1 MGGTTGPTAVGAPR
15 GALGVLVD
23 RSLVAARRG
32 PLGAALRVAAM
43 ATAAV
48 AAAWVHRVHDP
59 GVICPLR
66 TVTGIPCPLCGGT
79 TVFLEFGAGRP
90 GRAVLANPVALTGAV
105 AVALA
110 PLGLGARWWELAPKT
125 RRGVLVAAL
134 AASELWQLVRLG
146 VLRV

>member
-1 MGGTTGPTAVGAPR
+1 MGGTTGPTVAGAPH
-15 GALGVLVD
+15 GALGGVVD

-32 PLGAALRVAAM
+32 PLGVALRVAAM
-43 ATAAV
+43 AAAAV

-79 TVFLEFGAGRP
+79 TVFMEFGSGRP
-90 GRAVLANPVALTGAV
+90 GQAVLANPVALTGAV
-105 AVALA
+105 AIALA
-110 PLGLGARWWELAPKT
+110 PLGLGARWWGLAPKT
-125 RRGVLVAAL
+125 RRRVLVSAL
-134 AASELWQLVRLG
+134 VASELWQLVRLG

>member
-1 MGGTTGPTAVGAPR
+1 MGGTTGPTVAGAPH
-15 GALGVLVD
+15 GALGGVVD

-32 PLGAALRVAAM
+32 PLGVALRVAAM

-79 TVFLEFGAGRP
+79 TVFMEFGSGRP
-90 GRAVLANPVALTGAV
+90 GQAVLANPVALTGAV
-105 AVALA
+105 AIALA
-110 PLGLGARWWELAPKT
+110 PLGLGARWWGLAPKT
-125 RRGVLVAAL
+125 RRRVLVSAL
-134 AASELWQLVRLG
+134 VASELWQLVRLG

>member
-1 MGGTTGPTAVGAPR
+1 MGGTTGPTVADGPQ
-15 GALGVLVD
+15 GSLGGIVD

-32 PLGAALRVAAM
+32 PLGVALRIAAM

-48 AAAWVHRVHDP
+48 AAAWMHRAHDP

-79 TVFLEFGAGRP
+79 TVFMEFGSGRP
-90 GRAVLANPVALTGAV
+90 GQALLANPVALTGAV
-105 AVALA
+105 VIALA
-110 PLGLGARWWELAPKT
+110 PLGLGARWWGLAPKT

-134 AASELWQLVRLG
+134 VISELWQLVRLG